1 MKMTNRQ
8 FDQFLDRFGA
18 LTQER
23 KLIRL
28 VLSNRRAAASDLKS
42 VTVTPIEIRKGYRLN
57 FVFRHLTRDITQ
69 NFDPAEGSARIR
81 ELLEN
86 DFLNADLIAPG
97 ESVRLLVL
105 PSGKVKLRTGSNNL
119 APAVSLSHDH
129 KKERNVLQEGNRY
142 LQELG
147 VLDANF
153 AVRPAMR
160 DKFLQIDRYIG
171 LLAPVAAELALPGP
185 IRVADMGSGKGYL
198 TFALYDHLART
209 TGKEILMTGVEAR
222 KELVEQSNR
231 IAAAA
236 GFGGLSFT
244 AGTILD
250 ATFDNPDILI
260 ALHACDTATDDAIA
274 RGIRAGSALIVCAPC
289 CQKQVRKDMAPAATL
304 KGVLKHGI
312 LMERQAELLTDGIRS
327 LLLEA
332 SVYKTSVMEFIA
344 TEHTP
349 KNVLIT
355 ARKAAIPAATRAKSL
370 ATARQLMD
378 LFGIRRH
385 RLMELL
391 DLK

>member
-1 MKMTNRQ
+1 MTNRQ

-28 VLSNRRAAASDLKS
+28 VLSNRRDPASDLKS

-69 NFDPAEGSARIR
+69 NFDPAEGGLRIR
-81 ELLEN
+81 ALLEKE
-86 DFLNADLIAPG
+86 FLNADLISPG
-97 ESVRLLVL
+97 ESVRLLVS
-105 PSGKVKLRTGSNNL
+105 PSGKVKLRTGANSL
-119 APAVSLSHDH
+119 ATAASLSHDH
-129 KKERNVLQEGNRY
+129 RKERSVPQEGNRY

-160 DKFLQIDRYIG
+160 DKYLQIDRYIG
-171 LLAPVAAELALPGP
+171 LLGPVAAELALPGP

-198 TFALYDHLART
+198 TFALYDHLVRA
-209 TGKEILMTGVEAR
+209 TGKEVLITGVEAR

-231 IAAAA
+231 IAAAV
-236 GFGGLSFT
+236 GFAGLSFT

-289 CQKQVRKDMAPAATL
+289 CQKQVRKDMSPPEPM
-304 KGVLKHGI
+304 KGILKHGI
-312 LMERQAELLTDGIRS
+312 LLERQAELLTDGIRA

-332 SVYKTSVMEFIA
+332 SGYKTGVMEFIA

-349 KNVLIT
+349 KNVMVI
-355 ARKAAIPAATRAKSL
+355 ARRTNIPAATRAKSL
-370 ATARQLMD
+370 ATAKSLMEQ
-378 LFGIRRH
+378 FGIKRH
-385 RLMELL
+385 RLFELL
-391 DLK
+391 DLT